1 MSCNCH
7 CNSKCG
13 LLGGLEQKIMDVLW
27 SSSVPLKPADVKAK
41 IAGESA
47 YTTIM
52 TVLKR
57 MSDKKL
63 LSRNKIGNVFVYA
76 PLTDKKTYACTCL
89 DHLFEH
95 ILNTYGSEAV
105 TSFDKIKKQF
115 KF

>member
-1 MSCNCH
+1 MPCNCR
-7 CNSKCG
+7 CNTKIG

-27 SSSVPLKPADVKAK
+27 ESSEPLKPSQVKAK
-41 IAGESA
+41 MTGNPA

-63 LSRNKIGNVFVYA
+63 LSRKLVGNVYVYT
-76 PLTDKKTYACTCL
+76 PETDKKTYACNCL

-95 ILNTYGSEAV
+95 LLSTYGQEV
-105 TSFDKIKKQF
+105 ITSFNKVSQQF
-115 KF
+115 KA

>member
-27 SSSVPLKPADVKAK
+27 SSDVPLKPADVKAK
-41 IAGESA
+41 IVGDSA
-47 YTTIM
+47 YTTVM

-57 MSDKKL
+57 MSDKNL
-63 LSRNKIGNVFVYA
+63 LSRNKIGNVYVYA
-76 PLTDKKTYACTCL
+76 PLTDKKTYACSCL

-95 ILNTYGSEAV
+95 ILNTYGSEAI
-105 TSFDKIKKQF
+105 TSFEKVKQKL

>member
-1 MSCNCH
+1 MSCNCN

-27 SSSVPLKPADVKAK
+27 ESNKPLKPAQVKAA
-41 IAGESA
+41 IVGDSA

-63 LSRNKIGNVFVYA
+63 LSRKKVGNVYLYA
-76 PLTDKKTYACTCL
+76 PLTDKKTYACNCL

-95 ILNTYGSEAV
+95 LISTYGHEAV
-105 TSFDKIKKQF
+105 ASFEKIKKQS

>member
-1 MSCNCH
+1 
-7 CNSKCG
+7 
-13 LLGGLEQKIMDVLW
+13 MDVLW
-27 SSSVPLKPADVKAK
+27 SSPTPLKPAQVKEK

-63 LSRNKIGNVFVYA
+63 LSRKKIGNVYVYA
-76 PLTDKKTYACTCL
+76 TKTDKKTYACTCL

-95 ILNTYGSEAV
+95 ILSNYGSDAV
-105 TSFDKIKKQF
+105 ASFNKAKKQF
-115 KF
+115 KL